1 MGSDLSSTGL
11 LHSTG
16 ARPRAAA
23 PGLLCGRGGGF
34 DAALGAGCFLVVG
47 APAAAE
53 AGRGRRAGWR
63 TGAARDAARSATL
76 WPCVGPELLGLPRLS
91 GCGPRGPPR
100 CPISAAFDLAA
111 GRRKSGAE
119 RLGPTDDTRTPRAC
133 PIWLCV
139 EAPSLAACDSRDII
153 LQAMKKFQSWSFK
166 SSPRCVASCGKKLQ
180 SRHPCR
186 VSISPSS
193 IVLVSRALAESGL
206 PGSDLPAFC
215 LAALAFAR
223 GAAVETAGAAIPPP
237 SRLRT
242 GRMVADG
249 AQKPPPSAGGVTCCR
264 GWLEVMHMMQRG
276 DKAGL
281 GRYLVPGRSSRE
293 RPGLRPAIAFR
304 WRA

>member
-34 DAALGAGCFLVVG
+34 DAALGAGCFLVAG

-76 WPCVGPELLGLPRLS
+76 WPCVGSELLGLLRVS

-133 PIWLCV
+133 PIWLCA

-153 LQAMKKFQSWSFK
+153 LQAMKKFQSRSFK
-166 SSPRCVASCGKKLQ
+166 SSALCRKLWRKVAVSSPLQ
-180 SRHPCR
+180 SLDLALQHCAGEPRTGRERPPRQRLAGFPSCR
-186 VSISPSS
+186 FGVRARNGSGG
-193 IVLVSRALAESGL
+193 SRSGD
-206 PGSDLPAFC
+206 S
-215 LAALAFAR
+215 
-223 GAAVETAGAAIPPP
+223 AAVEAPN
-237 SRLRT
+237 R
-242 GRMVADG
+242 ADG
-249 AQKPPPSAGGVTCCR
+249 G
-264 GWLEVMHMMQRG
+264 
-276 DKAGL
+276 
-281 GRYLVPGRSSRE
+281 
-293 RPGLRPAIAFR
+293 R
-304 WRA
+304 WRAEAAAQRWRRDLSSCMA